1 LRYFLRYF
9 FQKYFLK
16 SISIVYTLMLKHL
29 LTNKKVIIIFFVFL
43 LGLYYVSRYGSL
55 EGFEQKNNSLEYR
68 CPNVL
73 IQKGSEF
80 FLHNTKLAEV
90 PGVNPL
96 KFSNLEEYVEFTEW
110 QRSQGMLCPILY
122 VQEVYDTQGKRVF
135 KARPSPSDLQGGL
148 PDATLN
154 QVDPSQLLDASHDDK
169 PYNINSYPG
178 FDPQDQY
185 IGLDTPLDKMYN
197 ENKGGISPNP
207 MDANWGGAA
216 YTQSLIDKGVYKDNE
231 VAIAIA

>member
-1 LRYFLRYF
+1 
-9 FQKYFLK
+9 
-16 SISIVYTLMLKHL
+16 MLKHF

-135 KARPSPSDLQGGL
+135 KARPSPNDLQGGL